1 MLLARADGEIRMKKE
16 YIKNTLNQIIREKR
30 IKKEN
35 CVLFVNQDVY
45 DAMEEAHAVVHWEEN
60 HPGAIWTHC
69 DICGLPVVIDQHEP
83 FYSVVSQSEAR
94 DRILSM
100 ET

>member
-1 MLLARADGEIRMKKE
+1 MKE
-16 YIKNTLNQIIREKR
+16 EDIKNTLIQIIREKR
-30 IKKEN
+30 IKNGN
-35 CVLFVNQDVY
+35 CVLFVNQDIY
-45 DAMEEAHAVVHWEEN
+45 DAMEEAKVIVRWEEN

-69 DICGLPVVIDQHEP
+69 DICGLPVVIDQHET

-100 ET
+100 KR